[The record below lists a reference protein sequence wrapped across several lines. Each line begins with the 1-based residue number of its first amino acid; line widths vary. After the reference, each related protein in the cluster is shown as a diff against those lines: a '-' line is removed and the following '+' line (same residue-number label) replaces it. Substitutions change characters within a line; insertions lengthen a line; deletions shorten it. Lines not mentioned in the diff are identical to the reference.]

1 MGTAHNVRVCSAF
14 QYRPAAPRLSALP
27 PNLPAAADRFPCHHC
42 RSINFSG
49 ARLWFPGRCP
59 PPVPHASSGAGHP
72 ETTEQ
77 RQNYNRTATGE
88 MRICHLLMLTPRWLR
103 KPLMTYTRKDA
114 QLASLPLEHTFP
126 KGKRTVSHAEQP
138 HPGSPGEG
146 APGEGRGGSS
156 PQPARLSHPTS
167 GRVRSPTGTR
177 WQRCDKRLTALRQ
190 SGAALRGAGR
200 HRAIL
205 LTGSAFQRS
214 PKHAGA
220 LGNANKGRPGGM
232 RESRNPPTA
241 PPETPAR
248 LRPSHKGGHGG
259 RQPLTDSPAALARPA
274 VPPPQT
280 PPPSLR
286 LTGRGATCRLPER
299 CNAARAHAPAHSSG
313 QPGRG
318 ARAAVKAR
326 RQRRYLP
333 GPARPALPGA
343 AAGGAP
349 PGCTAPPSPGSRP
362 RAVRPRVG
370 KTGCSAPWVLL
381 LLALQA
387 SQ

>member
-1 MGTAHNVRVCSAF
+1 MQNSPTPAH
-14 QYRPAAPRLSALP
+14 LGKGLP
-27 PNLPAAADRFPCHHC
+27 
-42 RSINFSG
+42 
-49 ARLWFPGRCP
+49 
-59 PPVPHASSGAGHP
+59 
-72 ETTEQ
+72 
-77 RQNYNRTATGE
+77 
-88 MRICHLLMLTPRWLR
+88 
-103 KPLMTYTRKDA
+103 
-114 QLASLPLEHTFP
+114 
-126 KGKRTVSHAEQP
+126 
-138 HPGSPGEG
+138 
-146 APGEGRGGSS
+146 GRGGSS

-232 RESRNPPTA
+232 RESRNPPAA

-333 GPARPALPGA
+333 GPARPARGGGGRSAARLHRAAQPREPPQGSA
-343 AAGGAP
+343 AAGGEDGMFRALGFTTAGTP
-349 PGCTAPPSPGSRP
+349 SFPMSTRQHLPLWRLRGGRVAAHSCTRE
-362 RAVRPRVG
+362 
-370 KTGCSAPWVLL
+370 
-381 LLALQA
+381 
-387 SQ
+387 

>member
-146 APGEGRGGSS
+146 APGEGRE
-156 PQPARLSHPTS
+156 QPAARTP
-167 GRVRSPTGTR
+167 
-177 WQRCDKRLTALRQ
+177 LTPDERPGSVAHRNAM
-190 SGAALRGAGR
+190 AAL
-200 HRAIL
+200 
-205 LTGSAFQRS
+205 
-214 PKHAGA
+214 
-220 LGNANKGRPGGM
+220 
-232 RESRNPPTA
+232 
-241 PPETPAR
+241 
-248 LRPSHKGGHGG
+248 
-259 RQPLTDSPAALARPA
+259 
-274 VPPPQT
+274 
-280 PPPSLR
+280 
-286 LTGRGATCRLPER
+286 
-299 CNAARAHAPAHSSG
+299 
-313 QPGRG
+313 
-318 ARAAVKAR
+318 
-326 RQRRYLP
+326 
-333 GPARPALPGA
+333 
-343 AAGGAP
+343 
-349 PGCTAPPSPGSRP
+349 
-362 RAVRPRVG
+362 
-370 KTGCSAPWVLL
+370 
-381 LLALQA
+381 
-387 SQ
+387 